1 MSFRRTAL
9 LCAAIAVTFMPPGLE
24 AAQRKNAQ
32 TAPETFTSPMQT
44 KTGAGAAA
52 STIKI
57 QIDRY
62 TPEGDR
68 KTMTEA
74 LKFGGYP
81 AFLQAL
87 KKAPAVGYVEVG
99 DVKVMLRW
107 AREEASPKG
116 RSISLVTD
124 QPVYF
129 IGGGR
134 ADAKPRQGFELAVVQ
149 LTVDDYGLGMGTMA
163 AAARVKPDGS
173 GGVVLEDYAD
183 DPIRLTSVYRV
194 IK

>member
-1 MSFRRTAL
+1 
-9 LCAAIAVTFMPPGLE
+9 MPNS
-24 AAQRKNAQ
+24 QRSSNPPA
-32 TAPETFTSPMQT
+32 T
-44 KTGAGAAA
+44 TG
-52 STIKI
+52 
-57 QIDRY
+57 
-62 TPEGDR
+62 
-68 KTMTEA
+68 
-74 LKFGGYP
+74 
-81 AFLQAL
+81 
-87 KKAPAVGYVEVG
+87 
-99 DVKVMLRW
+99 
-107 AREEASPKG
+107 
-116 RSISLVTD
+116 VTD